1 MSTMTKIAAAAALA
15 GAFVTTPVLAMKSMG
30 FDEAMAQAGKDM
42 ATHCKCNRDGT
53 GKSKGWFFVTADAA
67 FPTSVEGKPFLE
79 LSVQDGLLAHF
90 VGPLTKPVTAT
101 QAKTMVGR
109 KFCIQ
114 YEG

>member
-1 MSTMTKIAAAAALA
+1 MSTITRMSAVAAIVGTFLTNP
-15 GAFVTTPVLAMKSMG
+15 AFAMKATT

-42 ATHCKCNRDGT
+42 AAHCKGNKDGT

-90 VGPLTKPVTAT
+90 VGPLTKPVSAA
-101 QAKTMVGR
+101 QAKALVGR
-109 KFCIQ
+109 SFCIKH
-114 YEG
+114 ED

>member
-42 ATHCKCNRDGT
+42 ATHCKSNRDGT
-53 GKSKGWFFVTADAA
+53 GKSKGWFFVNADAA

-90 VGPLTKPVTAT
+90 VGPLARPVTAA
-101 QAKTMVGR
+101 QAKTVVGR
-109 KFCIQ
+109 SFCIQ